1 MAKKNCAFRS
11 ALVKALKRV
20 VEIWLE
26 ETMLDEMDAL
36 WNGGRRNENGVNA
49 RGLPPDV
56 SGRIILANVHIRRIM
71 VRRTWLPYS
80 PWNDMT

>member
-1 MAKKNCAFRS
+1 MFFICCMAKKNCAFRS

-49 RGLPPDV
+49 EAHRQTIWQDHLG
-56 SGRIILANVHIRRIM
+56 
-71 VRRTWLPYS
+71 
-80 PWNDMT
+80 

>member
-1 MAKKNCAFRS
+1 MFFICCMAKKNCAFRS

-36 WNGGRRNENGVNA
+36 WNGGRRNENGANA
-49 RGLPPDV
+49 EPT
-56 SGRIILANVHIRRIM
+56 ARRI
-71 VRRTWLPYS
+71 WQDHLG
-80 PWNDMT
+80 